1 MWEVVVIEGDKVD
14 VQLCFGFFVNGY
26 DIFDVNVYIKVV
38 FDKQLNG
45 LLEVYENEYCFIK
58 VL

>member
-26 DIFDVNVYIKVV
+26 DIFDVNVYIKIV
-38 FDKQLNG
+38 FDKQLND
-45 LLEVYENEYCFIK
+45 LLEVYESEYCFMK